1 MRFYKSY
8 INVSKREHYGAT
20 SIVPDSVFQRMLET
34 EIKHQYLME
43 TYSESLKGHNMAQ
56 TVLSFDQNSQ
66 KNPKRSKQFSP
77 EKRM

>member
-1 MRFYKSY
+1 
-8 INVSKREHYGAT
+8 
-20 SIVPDSVFQRMLET
+20 MLET

-43 TYSESLKGHNMAQ
+43 TYSESLKGHNMTQ